1 MNVKLDATKRMTGRK
16 SINKQARKDGLIP
29 AIIYS
34 SGKEGINISINRAAF
49 IQKYRKTIGELAF
62 YDITV
67 DGETYKT
74 IIKDRQIHPVSRE
87 FMHIDF
93 MELHAGQEITLEVPI
108 NYIGD
113 APGVSAGGT
122 LDIIERKMEI
132 SCLPKDIPEEITID
146 LSNLNLGA
154 TLHFSDIEMPANVNS
169 LFTEET
175 ALATVHA
182 PTSGNESTEEESEED
197 IIAE

>member
-1 MNVKLDATKRMTGRK
+1 MNVKLDATKRVTGKK

-34 SGKEGINISINRAAF
+34 SGKEGINISINRAVF

-67 DGETYKT
+67 DGETYTT
-74 IIKDRQIHPVSRE
+74 IMKDRQIHPVSRE

-93 MELHAGQEITLEVPI
+93 MELHAGQEITLEIPI
-108 NYIGD
+108 NYVGE
-113 APGVSAGGT
+113 APGIKAGGS

-132 SCLPKDIPEEITID
+132 SCLPKDIPEEITVD

-169 LFTEET
+169 SFSEET
-175 ALATVHA
+175 ALAVVHSPSSSEDNA
-182 PTSGNESTEEESEED
+182 EEEEEEAV
-197 IIAE
+197 AE